1 MDSDGWLLIKSA
13 RTFQD
18 ARSPR
23 QRLPGV
29 VLFARRFLLSFRSW
43 NTPLTADACGLLAFA
58 QRMPF
63 VIHRCR
69 PQSKRDG
76 CAIGLPPVSLSPP

>member
-1 MDSDGWLLIKSA
+1 MESDGWLVCKSA
-13 RTFQD
+13 CTFQD

-29 VLFARRFLLSFRSW
+29 VLFAHRFLLSLGSL
-43 NTPLTADACGLLAFA
+43 NTPLAGGGDGLLAFA
-58 QRMPF
+58 QRMHF
-63 VIHRCR
+63 VIQWCR

-76 CAIGLPPVSLSPP
+76 CAISLPPVSLSSP